1 MQPAN
6 SLRTAIKPIVS
17 QPDRTFFVYI
27 MSNRSRTLYI
37 GMTNNLA
44 RRVYEHRHPTD
55 DSFTA
60 RYHLTRLVYAE
71 PFNEVL
77 DAIAYQKQLK
87 GWTRAR
93 KLELIEASNPGWR
106 DLAEEWLGPTL

>member
-1 MQPAN
+1 MSHN
-6 SLRTAIKPIVS
+6 ERTY
-17 QPDRTFFVYI
+17 VYI

-37 GMTNNLA
+37 GMTNNLV
-44 RRVYEHRHPTD
+44 RRVYEHRHPQG
-55 DSFTA
+55 DSFTG

-71 PFNEVL
+71 PFSEVL
-77 DAIAYQKQLK
+77 DAIAYEKQIK

-93 KLELIEASNPGWR
+93 KLELIEAHNPECR

>member
-1 MQPAN
+1 M
-6 SLRTAIKPIVS
+6 SS
-17 QPDRTFFVYI
+17 SDRTYVVYI

-44 RRVYEHRHPTD
+44 RRVYEHRHPQD

-60 RYHLTRLVYAE
+60 RYHLTRLVHAE
-71 PFNEVL
+71 AFSNVL
-77 DAIAYQKQLK
+77 DAIAYEKQLK

-93 KLELIEASNPGWR
+93 KMELIEVGNPEWR

>member
-1 MQPAN
+1 MPGM
-6 SLRTAIKPIVS
+6 S
-17 QPDRTFFVYI
+17 QAERTFFVYI

-37 GMTNNLA
+37 GMTNNLS
-44 RRVYEHRHPTD
+44 RRVYEHRHPKD

-71 PFNEVL
+71 TFSEVR
-77 DAIAYQKQLK
+77 DAIAYEKQLK

-93 KLELIEASNPGWR
+93 KLELIESRNPEWR

>member
-1 MQPAN
+1 MSHA
-6 SLRTAIKPIVS
+6 
-17 QPDRTFFVYI
+17 DRQFFVYI

-37 GMTNNLA
+37 GMTNNLV
-44 RRVYEHRHPTD
+44 RRVYEHLHPQG

-60 RYHLTRLVYAE
+60 RYHLTRLIYAE
-71 PFNEVL
+71 SFNNVL
-77 DAIAYQKQLK
+77 DAITYEKQLK

-93 KLELIEASNPGWR
+93 KLELIEAHNPEWR

>member
-1 MQPAN
+1 MG
-6 SLRTAIKPIVS
+6 IVS
-17 QPDRTFFVYI
+17 RSDRAFFVYI

-71 PFNEVL
+71 TFSNVR
-77 DAIAYQKQLK
+77 DAVAYEKQLK

-93 KLELIEASNPGWR
+93 KLELIEASNPEWR

>member
-1 MQPAN
+1 VLPHYHE
-6 SLRTAIKPIVS
+6 PVS
-17 QPDRTFFVYI
+17 RIDRTYTVYI

-44 RRVYEHRHPTD
+44 RRVYEHRHHQD

-71 PFNEVL
+71 PFSEVL
-77 DAIAYQKQLK
+77 DAIAYEKQLK
-87 GWTRAR
+87 GWT
-93 KLELIEASNPGWR
+93 EPGR
-106 DLAEEWLGPTL
+106 SS

>member
-1 MQPAN
+1 VSHN
-6 SLRTAIKPIVS
+6 ERTY
-17 QPDRTFFVYI
+17 TVYI

-37 GMTNNLA
+37 GMTNNLV
-44 RRVYEHRHPTD
+44 RRVYEHRHPQG
-55 DSFTA
+55 DSFTG

-71 PFNEVL
+71 PFSEVL
-77 DAIAYQKQLK
+77 DAIAYEKQIK

-93 KLELIEASNPGWR
+93 KLELIEAHNPECR

>member
-1 MQPAN
+1 M
-6 SLRTAIKPIVS
+6 RTVS
-17 QPDRTFFVYI
+17 QSDRTYFVYI

-44 RRVYEHRHPTD
+44 RRVSEHRHPQD
-55 DSFTA
+55 DTFTA

-71 PFNEVL
+71 TFNNVL
-77 DAIAYQKQLK
+77 DAIAYEKQLK

-93 KLELIEASNPGWR
+93 KIELIEAGNPEWQ
-106 DLAEEWLGPTL
+106 DLAEAWLGPTL

>member
-1 MQPAN
+1 M
-6 SLRTAIKPIVS
+6 RIVS
-17 QPDRTFFVYI
+17 QTDRTYTVYI

-37 GMTNNLA
+37 GMTNNLT
-44 RRVYEHRHPTD
+44 RRVYEHRHPQD
-55 DSFTA
+55 DNFTA

-71 PFNEVL
+71 SFPNVL
-77 DAIAYQKQLK
+77 DAIAYEKRLK

-93 KLELIEASNPGWR
+93 KLELIEVSNPEWQ

>member
-1 MQPAN
+1 MP
-6 SLRTAIKPIVS
+6 TMS
-17 QPDRTFFVYI
+17 QSERTFFVYI

-37 GMTNNLA
+37 GMTNHLA
-44 RRVYEHRHPTD
+44 RRVHEHRHPQD

-60 RYHLTRLVYAE
+60 RYHLTRLVYAA
-71 PFNEVL
+71 PFSEVR
-77 DAIAYQKQLK
+77 DAIAYEKQLK

-93 KLELIEASNPGWR
+93 KIELIEASNPEWR